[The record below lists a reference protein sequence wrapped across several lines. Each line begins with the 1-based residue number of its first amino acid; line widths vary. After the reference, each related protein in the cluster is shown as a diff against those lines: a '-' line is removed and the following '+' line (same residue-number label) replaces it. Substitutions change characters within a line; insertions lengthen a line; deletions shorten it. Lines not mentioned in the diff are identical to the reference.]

1 MHGVFDII
9 GPVMIGPSSSHT
21 AGAARLGKMART
33 ILGEEPATATIA
45 LHGSFAQTYRGH
57 GTDKALV
64 AGLLGFATDDI
75 RIKDALLIAREKG
88 LQLNF
93 LTVNLGDKHPNTAI
107 FKLTGPS
114 GRKIEIAGA
123 STGGG
128 SILINEIDGYP
139 VELSGNYHTLIAIHQ
154 DKPGVIALVTHI
166 LAQENV
172 NIAFMKVSRQQRGSQ
187 ALMILETDQFI
198 PEYALTAVRT
208 IPAVHLAML
217 VPPIK

>member
-9 GPVMIGPSSSHT
+9 GPIMIGPSSSHT

-33 ILGEEPATATIA
+33 ILGEEPVTATIV

-64 AGLLGFATDDI
+64 AGLLGFTTDDI
-75 RIKDALLIAREKG
+75 RIKDALHIARDKG
-88 LQLNF
+88 LQLDVQ
-93 LTVNLGDKHPNTAI
+93 TVNLGDKHPNTAI

-114 GRKIEIAGA
+114 GRNIEIVG
-123 STGGG
+123 SSIGGG

-187 ALMILETDQFI
+187 ALMILETDQSI
-198 PEYALTAVRT
+198 PEYALTSVRS
-208 IPAVHLAML
+208 IPSVHLAML
-217 VPPIK
+217 VPPIM